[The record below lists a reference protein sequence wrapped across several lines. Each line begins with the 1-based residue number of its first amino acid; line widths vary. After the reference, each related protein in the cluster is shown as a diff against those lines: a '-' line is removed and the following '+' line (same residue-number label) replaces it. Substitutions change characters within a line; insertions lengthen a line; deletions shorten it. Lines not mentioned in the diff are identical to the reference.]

1 MKPFL
6 EKMTINFNLLYQGKI
21 IKVKLPS
28 YKSIRHLKDL
38 AKEACFILRQ
48 DIHLT
53 YKNRD
58 ITKLEHCL
66 IGDYFKSK
74 NNIFIKVSI
83 DSGSYPVLQSSSRS
97 VERPLYLCMCRSDII
112 AHYCRECKKFICN
125 LCRVSDAHVNHKV
138 VQVDIN
144 NFEESIKLYAITLQG
159 DILYNINNAKDF
171 NDNFKE
177 RLTFD
182 DSLSRHEMIKQK
194 YDHVRDVYMMMIGKL
209 YENQK
214 DKETNID
221 KVVKD
226 YENNVKGI
234 NEELD
239 MIISMLF
246 IKYTKVKR
254 RMKMKDAIK
263 IYEDIHTLEEQ
274 LEKYSHDIMIYRV
287 NKEMNDKLNIM
298 YNKIEQILDDMSNI
312 NFPLRL
318 DPNTPL
324 IYKTITQSRPD
335 IIIESKKE
343 PTKEVLKEEEK
354 KDIIEVK
361 KRKVKPIKIK
371 EKIVVVAKDKEG
383 GKTNKEEDND
393 KVELKY
399 HSRDN
404 MPYDQEVVLSKDTI
418 NNTENTDKNDKVFLT
433 EHRAKEHTLA
443 LEKTINTEPV
453 MNIDII
459 NTNENN
465 DIKEPLQKSINK
477 ATINEITDEDN
488 NNKAKENKE
497 EINPQPVKEE
507 KLKVEE
513 NPIEE
518 SKPVKEEKV
527 NKDNNVK
534 EQIHIKM
541 DSTMYQPAFNIED
554 DGILELENK

>member
-6 EKMTINFNLLYQGKI
+6 EKMTINFNLLYQGKM

-38 AKEACFILRQ
+38 AKEACYILRQ

-58 ITKLEHCL
+58 ITNLEHCL

-83 DSGSYPVLQSSSRS
+83 DSGSYPVTQSTSRS
-97 VERPLYLCMCRSDII
+97 IERPLYLCMCRSDII

-125 LCRVSDAHVNHKV
+125 LCRVSEEHINHKV
-138 VQVDIN
+138 VQVDVN

-159 DILYNINNAKDF
+159 NILYNINNAKDF
-171 NDNFKE
+171 NENFKE

-209 YENQK
+209 YEEQK
-214 DKETNID
+214 DKKMNIETII
-221 KVVKD
+221 KE
-226 YENNVKGI
+226 YENNVRGI
-234 NEELD
+234 NEKLD

-254 RMKMKDAIK
+254 RMKMEDAIK
-263 IYEDIHTLEEQ
+263 IYEDIHILEEQ

-287 NKEMNDKLNIM
+287 NKEMNDKFNIM
-298 YNKIEQILDDMSNI
+298 YNEIEQILDDMLNI
-312 NFPLRL
+312 NSPLRL
-318 DPNTPL
+318 DPNTFL
-324 IYKTITQSRPD
+324 IYKTLTQSRPD
-335 IIIESKKE
+335 IPIIKESKEE
-343 PTKEVLKEEEK
+343 PTKEEVKEEK
-354 KDIIEVK
+354 KNTNVVQ

-371 EKIVVVAKDKEG
+371 EKIVVVAKDKEEG
-383 GKTNKEEDND
+383 ETNKEEDND

-404 MPYDQEVVLSKDTI
+404 MPYDQEVFLSKETI

-433 EHRAKEHTLA
+433 EHKAKEYTLA
-443 LEKTINTEPV
+443 LEKTVNTEPV

-459 NTNENN
+459 NTNEKN
-465 DIKEPLQKSINK
+465 DLKHPLPESINK
-477 ATINEITDEDN
+477 A
-488 NNKAKENKE
+488 KEKKE
-497 EINPQPVKEE
+497 ENNLQPLDEE
-507 KLKVEE
+507 VNTK
-513 NPIEE
+513 PIEE
-518 SKPVKEEKV
+518 PKPVSEEKV

-534 EQIHIKM
+534 EQIHIKL
-541 DSTMYQPAFNIED
+541 DSTMYQPAFNLEE